1 MNIILLSGGSGK
13 RLWPLSNDVRSK
25 QFIKIF
31 KTEDGYES
39 MLQRVYR
46 QLKEVDQDA
55 TVTIATSKT
64 QASAIRNQLDDQ
76 VDICVEPE
84 RRDTFPAI
92 VLAASYLRDIKG
104 IDEQETVV
112 VCPVDSYVEKDF
124 FEAVKELSEIAGNSF
139 DSGQNRSS
147 AKEQNGLHVD
157 KKNNTA
163 DAEGSHIALLGVE
176 PTYASEKYGYILP
189 ENADKISAIKEYHE
203 KPDHATA
210 EKYLAQGALWNAGV
224 FAFQI
229 GYVLRKAHELID
241 FTDYDDLY
249 NKYDALEKISFDYAV
264 AEKEQGMRVLRFSG
278 AWKDMGTW
286 NTLTEAMED
295 PIIGK
300 AIVSDSCENVHI
312 LNDLDV
318 PVLCMGLSDVV
329 ITTSPEGILVSDK
342 EQSSKIKPYV
352 EQVKQQIM
360 FAEKSWGEFR
370 VLDVEEE
377 SITVK
382 VTLNPGHSMN
392 YHSHMHRDE
401 VWTVIAGSGRTIV
414 DSMEQPVT
422 VGDVITMQA
431 GCRHTVIADTELKLI
446 EVQLGKEISVNDKK
460 KYRLEE

>member
-1 MNIILLSGGSGK
+1 MVINMNIILLSGGSGR

-31 KTEDGYES
+31 RTEDGYES

-46 QLKEVDQDA
+46 QLKEVDETA
-55 TVTIATSKT
+55 SITIATSKT
-64 QASAIRNQLDDQ
+64 QVSAIRNQLGEQ

-92 VLAASYLRDIKG
+92 VLAASYLKDIKG
-104 IDEQETVV
+104 ISDKETVV

-124 FEAVKELSEIAGNSF
+124 FEAVQKLSQLVEKESADAAAGN
-139 DSGQNRSS
+139 
-147 AKEQNGLHVD
+147 
-157 KKNNTA
+157 
-163 DAEGSHIALLGVE
+163 AENVQEKANIKTNVALLGVE

-189 ENADKISAIKEYHE
+189 ESGDSVSTIKEYHE
-203 KPDHATA
+203 KPSHEDA
-210 EKYLAQGALWNAGV
+210 ENYLKQGALWNAGV

-229 GYVLRKAHELID
+229 GHILKLAHEMID
-241 FTDYDDLY
+241 FSDYDDLY
-249 NKYDALEKISFDYAV
+249 NKYDDLKRTSFDYAV
-264 AEKEQGMRVLRFSG
+264 AEKEQGMKVLRFAG

-286 NTLTEAMED
+286 NTLTDAMED
-295 PIIGK
+295 PVIGK
-300 AIVSDSCENVHI
+300 AIISDTCKNVHV

-342 EQSSKIKPYV
+342 EQSSRIKPYV

-377 SITVK
+377 SMTVK

-401 VWTVIAGSGRTIV
+401 VWTVISGSGHTIV
-414 DSMEQPVT
+414 DGMEQPVSA
-422 VGDVITMQA
+422 GDVITMQA
-431 GCRHTVIADTELKLI
+431 GCRHTVVAETELKLI
-446 EVQLGKEISVNDKK
+446 EVQLGKDISVSDKK